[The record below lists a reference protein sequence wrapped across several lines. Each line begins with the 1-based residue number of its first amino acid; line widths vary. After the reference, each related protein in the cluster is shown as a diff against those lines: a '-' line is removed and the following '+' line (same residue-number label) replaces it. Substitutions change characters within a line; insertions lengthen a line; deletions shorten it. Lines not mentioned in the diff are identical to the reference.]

1 MKGFWLEGEFFIE
14 IFSFCKRKGKESWG
28 NIWFWGRVDVFL
40 MGNFYEKRSC
50 FYLLIDIF

>member
-14 IFSFCKRKGKESWG
+14 IFSFCKRKGKGSWG